1 LEIYKES
8 FPWGKLF
15 PVVLRDSWGL
25 SGITGKKTPTYPD
38 ESGRTTSPRGGTF
51 PTKFFPSPR
60 KSEFGKLKGL

>member
-1 LEIYKES
+1 MGVVGGC
-8 FPWGKLF
+8 WG
-15 PVVLRDSWGL
+15 
-25 SGITGKKTPTYPD
+25 KTPTYPD